1 MDKGDAIQ
9 IANKYITL
17 ISQLYSVREAILF
30 GSFANG
36 TNHEDSDID
45 IAVILDSS
53 DDIID
58 TQIEMMK
65 LRRNVDLRI
74 EPHPFRRQDFNDSNP
89 VANEIMKYGIEIRNS
104 IMY

>member
-9 IANKYITL
+9 IADKYITL
-17 ISQLYSVREAILF
+17 ISQIYSVRKAILF

-36 TNHEDSDID
+36 TNHDDSDID

-74 EPHPFRRQDFNDSNP
+74 EPHPFRCQDFNDSNP

>member
-9 IANKYITL
+9 IADKYITL
-17 ISQLYSVREAILF
+17 ISQIYSVRKAILF

-36 TNHEDSDID
+36 TNHDDSDID

>member
-9 IANKYITL
+9 IADKYITL
-17 ISQLYSVREAILF
+17 ISQIYSVRKAILF

-36 TNHEDSDID
+36 TNHDDSD

>member
-1 MDKGDAIQ
+1 MM
-9 IANKYITL
+9 N
-17 ISQLYSVREAILF
+17 S
-30 GSFANG
+30 
-36 TNHEDSDID
+36 D

>member
-9 IANKYITL
+9 IADKYITL
-17 ISQLYSVREAILF
+17 ISQIYSVRKAILF

-36 TNHEDSDID
+36 TNHDDSDID

-104 IMY
+104 IMC